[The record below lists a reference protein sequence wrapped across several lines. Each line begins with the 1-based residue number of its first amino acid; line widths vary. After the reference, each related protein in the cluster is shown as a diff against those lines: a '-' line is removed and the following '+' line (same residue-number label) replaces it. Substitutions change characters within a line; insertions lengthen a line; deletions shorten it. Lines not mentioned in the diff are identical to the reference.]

1 MLGLSGLQGLVCRGG
16 DICIFMHSGTES
28 SGSSSAPTPLAS
40 RRFFCSGSSWK
51 QLDEQ
56 KQALYVAISRP
67 SVAVSLALS
76 QAKGQGAVGTRLE
89 LYKQFSRIK

>member
-1 MLGLSGLQGLVCRGG
+1 MLGLSGIQGSVCRGG
-16 DICIFMHSGTES
+16 NICIFMHSGTAS
-28 SGSSSAPTPLAS
+28 SGSSSAQTPLAA
-40 RRFFCSGSSWK
+40 RRSFCSGSSLGK
-51 QLDEQ
+51 LDEQ

-89 LYKQFSRIK
+89 LYKQFTRIK